1 MPLDPGKI
9 LKAIRS
15 DSSANRV
22 DPEAPNSNSNVSTL
36 IKMAQECETNQQL
49 EPRLEG
55 SSMLKDAQ

>member
-1 MPLDPGKI
+1 MPLDSGKI

-36 IKMAQECETNQQL
+36 IKWPKNVK
-49 EPRLEG
+49 PI
-55 SSMLKDAQ
+55 SSSSQDLKDRPR

>member
-36 IKMAQECETNQQL
+36 IKWPKNVK
-49 EPRLEG
+49 PI
-55 SSMLKDAQ
+55 SSSSQDLKDRPC